1 MVPLHSI
8 GLGFVADLIEPAL
21 RVIIEETGYDRSI
34 PYGQPTPFR
43 LFPVFDPIKL
53 AVDVLAAIPAGIEQA
68 LNNLG
73 GGSMLAPTS
82 TETTSTLAMSF
93 ASADPPATVDL
104 TKDGTTDPVSGS
116 TTSNGA
122 DTTLQK
128 TGVETEGDAS
138 GTNATQSNATEI
150 KQEDTT
156 QQDERRTPR
165 GPRRTPPKP
174 RRTPREPR
182 RTPREPQRTPPKPQR
197 TPPKPQRTPRK
208 PRRTPSGRRRMR
220 PGAASRSPSRRTIRR
235 PKARRRALPAS
246 GTGPPVPRHRRI
258 PTRKTP
264 PDRVSMDDD
273 RLRPRTQRFH
283 EPGRAIAGR
292 CQFAQRLV
300 SLRIFAPHCDRQ
312 TGSIP
317 VSRTSISQF
326 RDCI

>member
-1 MVPLHSI
+1 MQPGRGSDTTYITVTPKVLPLVVPLHSI

-53 AVDVLAAIPAGIEQA
+53 AVDVLAVIPAGIEQA

-93 ASADPPATVDL
+93 ASADLPATVDL

-122 DTTLQK
+122 DTTLRK

-156 QQDERRTPR
+156 QQDEKEDTAGTTKDTADTDTPKDTAETTKDTAETTKDTAETTKDTAETTKDTANTKDTAETTKDTAETTKDTAETTKDTAETTKHTADTAKGHRRDEEECVR
-165 GPRRTPPKP
+165 GPRLAHLLDERSDD
-174 RRTPREPR
+174 
-182 RTPREPQRTPPKPQR
+182 QRPED
-197 TPPKPQRTPRK
+197 
-208 PRRTPSGRRRMR
+208 GHY
-220 PGAASRSPSRRTIRR
+220 
-235 PKARRRALPAS
+235 RRA
-246 GTGPPVPRHRRI
+246 GRGHRYHDTGGY
-258 PTRKTP
+258 
-264 PDRVSMDDD
+264 
-273 RLRPRTQRFH
+273 RL
-283 EPGRAIAGR
+283 GNAA
-292 CQFAQRLV
+292 
-300 SLRIFAPHCDRQ
+300 
-312 TGSIP
+312 
-317 VSRTSISQF
+317 
-326 RDCI
+326 

>member
-1 MVPLHSI
+1 MQTYGDTTYITVTPKVLPLVVPLHSI

-68 LNNLG
+68 LNNLD

-93 ASADPPATVDL
+93 ASTDPPATVDL
-104 TKDGTTDPVSGS
+104 SKDGTTDPVAGS

-128 TGVETEGDAS
+128 IGVETEGDAS

-156 QQDERRTPR
+156 QQHEKKDTKEGHRGTTKDTVGTTKDTAGTTKDTAGTTKDTAGSPKDTVRT
-165 GPRRTPPKP
+165 K
-174 RRTPREPR
+174 
-182 RTPREPQRTPPKPQR
+182 KN
-197 TPPKPQRTPRK
+197 
-208 PRRTPSGRRRMR
+208 
-220 PGAASRSPSRRTIRR
+220 
-235 PKARRRALPAS
+235 AS
-246 GTGPPVPRHRRI
+246 GG
-258 PTRKTP
+258 
-264 PDRVSMDDD
+264 RVSPFSTNDPTTKEPKTGTTGERDGATGTTTPAD
-273 RLRPRTQRFH
+273 RDS
-283 EPGRAIAGR
+283 ENAA
-292 CQFAQRLV
+292 
-300 SLRIFAPHCDRQ
+300 
-312 TGSIP
+312 
-317 VSRTSISQF
+317 
-326 RDCI
+326 